1 VKSKKLGENGE
12 WRNARRRRIFET
24 EEMRIPLKRSFG
36 ILNGFV
42 KVENTKTVAI
52 WYSHLEACK

>member
-1 VKSKKLGENGE
+1 
-12 WRNARRRRIFET
+12 
-24 EEMRIPLKRSFG
+24 MRIPLKRSFG

-52 WYSHLEACK
+52 WYSHLEACKKNEKEASVGIRREKEKERDGEDG